1 MSDIEMR
8 SMCMWLHRPKLVQK
22 NGGVG
27 ATKKWRVKWHRMRR
41 SVEVNRTL
49 IRTHP
54 LWSLRNGME
63 QFILNILGELG
74 LTDGLENFQR
84 IEPQMC

>member
-27 ATKKWRVKWHRMRR
+27 ATKKWRVK
-41 SVEVNRTL
+41 
-49 IRTHP
+49 
-54 LWSLRNGME
+54 
-63 QFILNILGELG
+63 
-74 LTDGLENFQR
+74 
-84 IEPQMC
+84 